1 MNSSPLEKIGYVVG
15 ISLVLGW
22 GYPSPPTAPPL
33 PNSNPHHNI
42 LHMNQASGKFEVQ
55 LTPQSPD
62 AGSES
67 APIGR
72 MLIVK
77 QYDGGLKAES
87 QGQML
92 AYQSGVEG
100 SAGYVA
106 IERVNGNLDG
116 RKGSFVLQHSG
127 IMDQG
132 DSQLT
137 VIILPDSGTEE
148 LAGIQGSMTIKIEDG
163 NHYYD
168 LEYLMP

>member
-1 MNSSPLEKIGYVVG
+1 
-15 ISLVLGW
+15 
-22 GYPSPPTAPPL
+22 
-33 PNSNPHHNI
+33 
-42 LHMNQASGKFEVQ
+42 MNQATGTFEVQ
-55 LTPQSPD
+55 LTPQSSD
-62 AGSES
+62 AESES
-67 APIGR
+67 TPIGR

-77 QYDGGLKAES
+77 QYDGGLEAES
-87 QGQML
+87 KGQML
-92 AYQSGVEG
+92 AYQSGVYG

-106 IERVNGNLDG
+106 IERVNGTLDG

-137 VIILPDSGTEE
+137 VIILPDSGTKE
-148 LAGIQGSMTIKIEDG
+148 LTGIQGSMTIKIEDG

>member
-1 MNSSPLEKIGYVVG
+1 MNYSHLKIIGYVVG

-22 GYPSPPTAPPL
+22 GNPSPSTAPPL
-33 PNSNPHHNI
+33 PDINSHHNI

-106 IERVNGNLDG
+106 IERVSGNLAG

-137 VIILPDSGTEE
+137 VSILPDSGKEE
-148 LAGIQGSMTIKIEDG
+148 LSGIEGSMTIQIENG
-163 NHYYD
+163 SHYYTLD
-168 LEYLMP
+168 YTVP

>member
-1 MNSSPLEKIGYVVG
+1 MNSSHLKTIGYVVVT
-15 ISLVLGW
+15 SMVLGW
-22 GYPSPPTAPPL
+22 DNPTPSTAPPR
-33 PNSNPHHNI
+33 PDINPHHNI
-42 LHMNQASGKFEVQ
+42 SHMNQATGTFEVQ

-62 AGSES
+62 AGAES

-77 QYDGGLKAES
+77 QYDGGLEAES
-87 QGQML
+87 KGQML

-106 IERVNGNLDG
+106 IERVNGTLDG

-137 VIILPDSGTEE
+137 VIILPDSGTEG